1 MTPRPEDEM
10 ASRANMDAS
19 ENAVPPVDWRAR
31 PAPHGIE
38 PDRVAKALGSERYA
52 AGLARLEL
60 MLTAVFPRLVG
71 EPPRQN
77 RR

>member
-1 MTPRPEDEM
+1 M
-10 ASRANMDAS
+10 ANRANMEAS

-71 EPPRQN
+71 ELPRQN

>member
-1 MTPRPEDEM
+1 ME
-10 ASRANMDAS
+10 AS

-31 PAPHGIE
+31 PAPHEIE

-60 MLTAVFPRLVG
+60 MLTSVLPRLVG
-71 EPPRQN
+71 ETTPKTG
-77 RR
+77 